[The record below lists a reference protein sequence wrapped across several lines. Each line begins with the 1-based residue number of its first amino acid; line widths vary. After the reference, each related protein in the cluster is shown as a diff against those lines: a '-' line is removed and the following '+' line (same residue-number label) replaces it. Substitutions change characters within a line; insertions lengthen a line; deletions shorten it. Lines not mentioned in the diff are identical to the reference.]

1 MVYASGVNPIK
12 IKFITKGKTHTKRGK
27 IVIWGRGARVAW
39 RARLQMEKK
48 KKRQARFEG
57 TEGVPDC
64 IALLFPPLVSLERA
78 AGVKEETPWRPL

>member
-1 MVYASGVNPIK
+1 MGAGSESG
-12 IKFITKGKTHTKRGK
+12 
-27 IVIWGRGARVAW
+27 
-39 RARLQMEKK
+39 MESKVTDGK

>member
-1 MVYASGVNPIK
+1 MGVGSESGMESKV
-12 IKFITKGKTHTKRGK
+12 TD
-27 IVIWGRGARVAW
+27 GR
-39 RARLQMEKK
+39 K